1 MVRAVVSIIVVIGVI
16 VAVGLSLGRIRDIE
30 TGPDGL
36 IYLLLEGPA
45 GGLLVRLVPEPSEA

>member
-1 MVRAVVSIIVVIGVI
+1 MVRAVVSIVVVIGAI
-16 VAVGLSLGRIRDIE
+16 VAASLGRIRDIE